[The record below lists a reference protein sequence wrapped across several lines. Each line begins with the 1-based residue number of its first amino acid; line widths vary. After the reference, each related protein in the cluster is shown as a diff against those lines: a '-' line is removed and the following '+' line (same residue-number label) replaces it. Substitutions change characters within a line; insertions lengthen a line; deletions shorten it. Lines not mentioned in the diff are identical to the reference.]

1 MRRAE
6 RWLFAGVALVGLV
19 CLAWLV
25 VAGVLLWAVLD
36 PADWS
41 TVTEALGGR
50 AGLLIF
56 LWALALVPVTAV
68 LRHLIAR
75 YITAPARLA
84 ESARLR
90 LDNPVVEKLE
100 ADGSH
105 ETRQLAA
112 IFNELLARHR
122 ALKSA
127 TDQRVAEASR
137 HIELERARLAALMS
151 ELRKSVVVC
160 NLDGRILLYN
170 RRAKIQFRR
179 LSGSA
184 EVTGGAELMGLGRSI
199 YTVLDRRLVAHALDT
214 VRARLASGT
223 DSPGAQFVT
232 TTAGG
237 KLLRVQVSP
246 VTETTAESPDSA
258 APSMAGFVLLIEN
271 ITEDMQADAEKD
283 RLLQSLTEG
292 SRSALASTRAAIEI
306 LAEGEVDQAM
316 RDRLLGVIHEE
327 ITGLC
332 ERIGE
337 LGHSSAARLRSRW
350 PLEEM
355 LGSELID
362 AAARHIEQEL
372 DLAVRRQGNGDE
384 IWLRVDSFSI
394 LQALAHLAGRL
405 AEAHGASAVTVHLTR
420 HADRAALDLQWHA
433 SMADVEVEERWMDE
447 PMRVGGEHLSMSVND
462 VLERHGGTCWHESER
477 DGEHGFRLLLPLAEP
492 DESQAAVSAPA
503 HESRPEYY
511 DFDLFA
517 VAPESHSLDD
527 TELKAL
533 TFTVFD
539 TETTGL
545 DPTRDEIIQIGAVRI
560 VNGKVLRQEFF
571 EQLVD
576 PGRPIPPASTAIHG
590 ITPEMVRGQPDLS
603 AVLPAFH
610 AFCSDTV
617 LVAHNAAF
625 DMRCLQV
632 AERRTG
638 VAFEQP
644 VLDTLL
650 LSAVIH
656 EHQAEHNLEAIAE
669 RFGLAI
675 IGRHTAMGD
684 AMVTAEIFVRL
695 IPLLAEQGI
704 RTLGQARSAAQQT
717 QFARMRY

>member
-6 RWLFAGVALVGLV
+6 KWLFAGVILVGLV

-36 PADWS
+36 PTDWT

-56 LWALALVPVTAV
+56 LWALALVPVTGA
-68 LRHLIAR
+68 LRFLIAR

-84 ESARLR
+84 EAARLR
-90 LDNPVVEKLE
+90 LDNPVDEPLTI
-100 ADGSH
+100 DGSR
-105 ETRQLAA
+105 ETQQLAS
-112 IFNELLARHR
+112 IFNTLIARHR
-122 ALKSA
+122 ELREA
-127 TDQRVAEASR
+127 TDERVAEAGR
-137 HIELERARLAALMS
+137 RIELERGRLAALMS

-170 RRAKIQFRR
+170 NRARQQFRR
-179 LSGSA
+179 LSGAA

-214 VRARLASGT
+214 VRRRLDSGA

-232 TTAGG
+232 ATPGG
-237 KLLRVQVSP
+237 KLLRVQVTPVSEVGDGEASP
-246 VTETTAESPDSA
+246 TR
-258 APSMAGFVLLIEN
+258 MAGFVLLTEN
-271 ITEDMQADAEKD
+271 ITDDMRADAEKD

-292 SRSALASTRAAIEI
+292 SRSALANTRAAIEI
-306 LAEGEVDQAM
+306 LADDEVNEAL

-327 ITGLC
+327 VTSLS
-332 ERIGE
+332 ERIDE
-337 LGHSSAARLRSRW
+337 LSASSTERLRSRW

-362 AAARHIEQEL
+362 AAVRH
-372 DLAVRRQGNGDE
+372 LAEEGVIRVRREGNGEE
-384 IWLRVDSFSI
+384 IWLKVDSFSI
-394 LQALAHLAGRL
+394 LQALAHLAGRITDEHSAKSVSL
-405 AEAHGASAVTVHLTR
+405 RLIRHGE
-420 HADRAALDLQWHA
+420 RAALDLLWQAQGEDPTDPAW
-433 SMADVEVEERWMDE
+433 ENE
-447 PMRVGGEHLSMSVND
+447 PMQTGDEQLSMSVND
-462 VLERHGGTCWHESER
+462 VMERHGGTCWHESAN
-477 DGEHGFRLLLPLAEP
+477 GEKHCFRLLLPVAEP
-492 DESQAAVSAPA
+492 VERGGGPLAGDR
-503 HESRPEYY
+503 ESRPEYY

-517 VAPESHSLDD
+517 TSPDAHSLDD
-527 TELKAL
+527 AALGRL

-545 DPTRDEIIQIGAVRI
+545 DPTRDKIIQIGAVRI
-560 VNGKVLRQEFF
+560 VNGRVLRHEFF
-571 EQLVD
+571 EQLVN
-576 PGRPIPPASTAIHG
+576 PGRSVPAASTAIHG
-590 ITPEMVRGQPDLS
+590 ITPEMVRGQPDLET
-603 AVLPAFH
+603 VLPAFH
-610 AFCSDTV
+610 AYCQDTV

-632 AERRTG
+632 AEARTG
-638 VAFEQP
+638 VVFDQP

-650 LSAVIH
+650 LSAVVH

-675 IGRHTAMGD
+675 VGRHTAIGD

-704 RTLGQARSAAQQT
+704 HTLGQARSAAQKT

>member
-1 MRRAE
+1 MRRADK
-6 RWLFAGVALVGLV
+6 WLFAGVALVGLV
-19 CLAWLV
+19 CLAWLI

-36 PADWS
+36 PADWN

-56 LWALALVPVTAV
+56 LWALALLPVSAV
-68 LRHLIAR
+68 LRHMIAR

-84 ESARLR
+84 EAARLR
-90 LDNPVVEKLE
+90 LDHPVDEPLP
-100 ADGSH
+100 AGGSA
-105 ETRQLAA
+105 ETRQLAGV
-112 IFNELLARHR
+112 FNTLIARHR
-122 ALKSA
+122 ELQES

-137 HIELERARLAALMS
+137 RIELERGRLAALMS

-170 RRAKIQFRR
+170 HRARAQFRR
-179 LSGSA
+179 LSGTA

-214 VRARLASGT
+214 VRRRLDSDT
-223 DSPGAQFVT
+223 DSPAAQFVT
-232 TTAGG
+232 ATAGG
-237 KLLRVQVSP
+237 KLLRVQMSP
-246 VTETTAESPDSA
+246 VAESGDSGTST
-258 APSMAGFVLLIEN
+258 PQLAGFVLLIEN
-271 ITEDMQADAEKD
+271 ITEDMRADAEKD
-283 RLLQSLTEG
+283 RVLQSLTEG
-292 SRSALASTRAAIEI
+292 SRGALANTRAAIEI
-306 LAEGEVDQAM
+306 LSDGEVDDAM
-316 RDRLLGVIHEE
+316 RERLLGVIHEE
-327 ITGLC
+327 ITTLS

-337 LGHSSAARLRSRW
+337 LSNSSVARLRSRW

-362 AAARHIEQEL
+362 AAVRHIELERSMK
-372 DLAVRRQGNGDE
+372 ARREGNGEE
-384 IWLRVDSFSI
+384 IWLKVDSFSI
-394 LQALAHLAGRL
+394 LQALGHLAGRV
-405 AEAHGASAVTVHLTR
+405 AEAHD
-420 HADRAALDLQWHA
+420 ADSVRLRLGIHGERAALDLLWQTSGKSRSVDANW
-433 SMADVEVEERWMDE
+433 EDE
-447 PMRVGGEHLSMSVND
+447 PMRAGDEQLSMSVND
-462 VLERHGGTCWHESER
+462 VLERHDGTCWHESS
-477 DGEHGFRLLLPLAEP
+477 DGSAHCFRLLLPLAEP
-492 DESQAAVSAPA
+492 AEHPPAPA
-503 HESRPEYY
+503 RNTRESRPEYY

-517 VAPESHSLDD
+517 ITPDTHSLDD
-527 TELKAL
+527 TELAAL

-545 DPTRDEIIQIGAVRI
+545 DPVRDEIIQIGAVRI
-560 VNGKVLRQEFF
+560 VNGKVLRHEFF

-576 PGRPIPPASTAIHG
+576 PGRPIPVTSTAIHG
-590 ITPEMVRGQPDLS
+590 ITPDMIHGQPDLEN
-603 AVLPAFH
+603 VLPAFH
-610 AFCSDTV
+610 AFCRDTV

-632 AERRTG
+632 AEGRTG
-638 VAFEQP
+638 VVFDQP

-650 LSAVIH
+650 LSAVVH
-656 EHQAEHNLEAIAE
+656 EHQAEHNLEAIAK

-704 RTLGQARSAAQQT
+704 RTLGEARAAAQKT

>member
-6 RWLFAGVALVGLV
+6 KWLFAGVILVGLV

-36 PADWS
+36 PTDWT

-56 LWALALVPVTAV
+56 LWALALVPVTGA
-68 LRHLIAR
+68 LRFLIAR

-84 ESARLR
+84 EAARLR
-90 LDNPVVEKLE
+90 LDNPVDEPLTI
-100 ADGSH
+100 DGSR
-105 ETRQLAA
+105 ETQQLAS
-112 IFNELLARHR
+112 IFNTLIARHR
-122 ALKSA
+122 ELREA
-127 TDQRVAEASR
+127 TDERVAEAGR
-137 HIELERARLAALMS
+137 RIELERGRLAALMS

-170 RRAKIQFRR
+170 NRARQQFRR
-179 LSGSA
+179 LSGAA

-214 VRARLASGT
+214 VRRRLDSGA

-232 TTAGG
+232 ATPGG
-237 KLLRVQVSP
+237 KLLRVQVTPVSEVGDGEASP
-246 VTETTAESPDSA
+246 TR
-258 APSMAGFVLLIEN
+258 MAGFVLLTEN
-271 ITEDMQADAEKD
+271 ITDDMRADAEKD

-292 SRSALASTRAAIEI
+292 SRSALANTRAAIEI
-306 LAEGEVDQAM
+306 LADDEVNEAL

-327 ITGLC
+327 VTSLS
-332 ERIGE
+332 ERIDE
-337 LGHSSAARLRSRW
+337 LSASSTERLRSRW

-362 AAARHIEQEL
+362 AAVRH
-372 DLAVRRQGNGDE
+372 LAEEGVIRVRREGNGEE
-384 IWLRVDSFSI
+384 IWLKVDSFSI
-394 LQALAHLAGRL
+394 LQALAHLAARIADEHSVESVSLRL
-405 AEAHGASAVTVHLTR
+405 VRHGE
-420 HADRAALDLQWHA
+420 RAALDLLWQA
-433 SMADVEVEERWMDE
+433 QDEKQAVEPAWESE
-447 PMRVGGEHLSMSVND
+447 PMQTGDEQLSMSVND
-462 VLERHGGTCWHESER
+462 VMERHGGTCWHESAN
-477 DGEHGFRLLLPLAEP
+477 GEKHCFRLLLPVAEP
-492 DESQAAVSAPA
+492 VERGTGPLAGDR
-503 HESRPEYY
+503 ESRPEYY

-517 VAPESHSLDD
+517 ITPETHSLDD
-527 TELKAL
+527 TDLGAL

-545 DPTRDEIIQIGAVRI
+545 DPSRDEIIQIGAVRI
-560 VNGKVLRQEFF
+560 VNGRVLRHEFF

-576 PGRPIPPASTAIHG
+576 PGRAIPASSTAIHG
-590 ITPEMVRGQPDLS
+590 ITPDMVRGQPGLQT
-603 AVLPAFH
+603 VLPAFH
-610 AFCSDTV
+610 AFCRDTV

-632 AERRTG
+632 AEARTG
-638 VAFEQP
+638 VVFDQP

-650 LSAVIH
+650 LSALVH
-656 EHQAEHNLEAIAE
+656 EHQAEHNLEAIAR

-675 IGRHTAMGD
+675 VGRHTAIGD

-695 IPLLAEQGI
+695 TPLLAEQGI
-704 RTLGQARSAAQQT
+704 HTLGQARSAAQKT